1 MIHEQEWYKRLTIY
15 QIYPRSFQD
24 SNGDGIG
31 DLKGILSRLDY
42 LEDLGINAI
51 WLSPVYASPNVDN
64 GYDISD
70 YRQIMPEFG
79 TMKDWDDLLEEA
91 HHRGIAIIMDL
102 VLNHTSDQHRWFQAS
117 KQSREGPYSDYYI
130 WRDPGPNGPPNQWRA
145 VFGGSAWEYVPERG
159 QYYLHLFA
167 KEQPDLNW
175 ANPKVRAE
183 VYDTIRWWT
192 QKGVDGFR
200 VDAISYLDK
209 GLENLKPEDDRY
221 GTSACANLPGTHRYI
236 QEMIHETCKSKHLMT
251 VGEVTCYT
259 PDDLWNYTARQRGE
273 FDMAIPFVTPFHE
286 LTHWSPEQMKEEL
299 AAFYEVLKEEGWWAR
314 FLSNHDKPRQ
324 VSLYGNDGE
333 YWEESAKLL
342 AALLHTLP
350 GTPFIYQGEEIGM
363 TNIMLPDIKAYD
375 DIDTRNFYENCLL
388 DGMSKTEALK
398 LSQAVSRDNAR
409 SPMQWDGTEY
419 AGFTSRTPWLRLN
432 PNYPRINVSE
442 QKNRP
447 DSILSFYR
455 QVIRLRRENDALI
468 FGDYAPFLVEETDLI
483 AYRRQWKGS
492 IWGAVHNFSTQTR
505 QVNALELQG
514 KIRLSNY
521 GRMGELHGSLELRP
535 YESLIWCE
543 REE

>member
-1 MIHEQEWYKRLTIY
+1 MIHEQGWYKRLTIY

-31 DLKGILSRLDY
+31 DLKGILSRMDY
-42 LEDLGINAI
+42 LQDLGINAI

-70 YRQIMPEFG
+70 YCQIMPEFG
-79 TMKDWDDLLEEA
+79 TMEDWEKLLDEA
-91 HHRGIAIIMDL
+91 HRRGIAIIMDL
-102 VLNHTSDQHRWFQAS
+102 VLNHTSDRHRWFQAA
-117 KQSREGPYSDYYI
+117 KASREGPYSDYYI

-183 VYDTIRWWT
+183 IYDTIRWWAE
-192 QKGVDGFR
+192 KGVDGFR

-209 GLENLKPEDDRY
+209 GLEELKPEDSRY
-221 GTSACANLPGTHRYI
+221 GTAACANLPGTHRYI
-236 QEMIHETCKSKHLMT
+236 QEMIRETCHLKHLMT
-251 VGEVTCYT
+251 VGEVTCHT
-259 PDDLWNYTARQRGE
+259 WEDLWNYTARQRGE
-273 FDMAIPFVTPFHE
+273 FDMAIPFVTPLHE
-286 LTHWSPEQMKEEL
+286 LTHWSPEQMKREL
-299 AAFYEVLKEEGWWAR
+299 ACSYRLLREDGWWAR

-324 VSLYGNDGE
+324 VSLYGDDRE

-350 GTPFIYQGEEIGM
+350 GTPFVYQGEEIGM
-363 TNIMLPDIKAYD
+363 TNIVLPDIKAYD

-388 DGMSKTEALK
+388 DGMSKAEAFA

-409 SPMQWDGTEY
+409 SPMQWDGTEH
-419 AGFTSRTPWLRLN
+419 AGFTSGTPWLRLN
-432 PNYPRINVSE
+432 PNYPRINVEE
-442 QKNRP
+442 QRGRP
-447 DSILSFYR
+447 DSIFSFYR

-468 FGDYAPFLVEETDLI
+468 FGDYTPFLAEEAEII
-483 AYRRQWKGS
+483 AYRRRWNDA
-492 IWGAVHNFSTQTR
+492 IWGAVHNFSAQSHW
-505 QVNALELQG
+505 VNALELQG
-514 KIRLSNY
+514 EIRLSNY
-521 GRMGELHGSLELRP
+521 GRTGELHGSLELRP

-543 REE
+543 QEG

>member
-1 MIHEQEWYKRLTIY
+1 M
-15 QIYPRSFQD
+15 
-24 SNGDGIG
+24 
-31 DLKGILSRLDY
+31 
-42 LEDLGINAI
+42 
-51 WLSPVYASPNVDN
+51 
-64 GYDISD
+64 
-70 YRQIMPEFG
+70 
-79 TMKDWDDLLEEA
+79 
-91 HHRGIAIIMDL
+91 
-102 VLNHTSDQHRWFQAS
+102 
-117 KQSREGPYSDYYI
+117 
-130 WRDPGPNGPPNQWRA
+130 
-145 VFGGSAWEYVPERG
+145 
-159 QYYLHLFA
+159 
-167 KEQPDLNW
+167 
-175 ANPKVRAE
+175 
-183 VYDTIRWWT
+183 
-192 QKGVDGFR
+192 DGFR

-299 AAFYEVLKEEGWWAR
+299 AASYKVLKEEGWWAR

-419 AGFTSRTPWLRLN
+419 AGFTSGTPWLRLN
-432 PNYPRINVSE
+432 PNYPKINVSE

-455 QVIRLRRENDALI
+455 QVIRLRRENEALI

-483 AYRRQWKGS
+483 AYRRQWNGS